1 MARMSCQD
9 GPTAVLRE
17 MQSSQEKT
25 LKKKWRL
32 AAIFRLVPRVRY
44 LQVICVRSAARS
56 AFGEKHII
64 TALDAT
70 RRAGPL

>member
-25 LKKKWRL
+25 LKKTVATSGHIPTSPTCAVSSSDMR
-32 AAIFRLVPRVRY
+32 AFCGSVSFRREAHHY
-44 LQVICVRSAARS
+44 SA
-56 AFGEKHII
+56 
-64 TALDAT
+64 
-70 RRAGPL
+70 